1 MQRPE
6 IADTPAGS
14 NACKSKKL
22 SKNNSRENTSK
33 NFHAHALSSAAVPR
47 NVITDFLWFGGLV
60 FVSGLIQ
67 LRFVPRYTV
76 PLFPAGPA
84 VSLPAVSVFRCF
96 AVSSPYACSLCK
108 KPVIIIFRCFHPA
121 SHTRQDTLCLL
132 SKRSILNKIIKR
144 KPARIT
150 LP

>member
-76 PLFPAGPA
+76 LLFRF
-84 VSLPAVSVFRCF
+84 LLFQCF
-96 AVSSPYACSLCK
+96 AVSLFPPLMLAVCVKNQL
-108 KPVIIIFRCFHPA
+108 
-121 SHTRQDTLCLL
+121 
-132 SKRSILNKIIKR
+132 
-144 KPARIT
+144 
-150 LP
+150 

>member
-96 AVSSPYACSLCK
+96 SVSLFPPLMLAVCVKNQL
-108 KPVIIIFRCFHPA
+108 
-121 SHTRQDTLCLL
+121 
-132 SKRSILNKIIKR
+132 
-144 KPARIT
+144 
-150 LP
+150 